1 MRATG
6 PAVAPMALAAANEI
20 ALGYH
25 LTLEVMRGSYGD
37 HYHLGSLAQLV
48 YTVALLDQMGSK
60 RARVE
65 ELQEAKDAIRLG
77 RQAAVSTGTWS
88 LDENGYQAIR
98 KIVTLFNSTCAAAG
112 VPESGVHPMSLHNR
126 VDNFA
131 SVQQSLVCH
140 VETLTVIFS

>member
-65 ELQEAKDAIRLG
+65 ELQEAKDAILLC
-77 RQAAVSTGTWS
+77 RQATVSTGTWS

-98 KIVTLFNSTCAAAG
+98 KIVTLFDEQLATSPLVHFRDVEERLNEIFAG
-112 VPESGVHPMSLHNR
+112 RDSRRHV
-126 VDNFA
+126 VDLSEPA
-131 SVQQSLVCH
+131 VSK
-140 VETLTVIFS
+140 

>member
-65 ELQEAKDAIRLG
+65 ELQEAKDAILLC

-98 KIVTLFNSTCAAAG
+98 KIVTLFDEQLATSPLVHFRDVEERLNEIFAG
-112 VPESGVHPMSLHNR
+112 RDSRRHV
-126 VDNFA
+126 VDLSEPA
-131 SVQQSLVCH
+131 VSK
-140 VETLTVIFS
+140 